1 MQSKVFFKSV
11 SDGDAEAISA
21 AGRGVLE
28 ALLEDSKI
36 GLAAEVPLKVH
47 FGERGNRT
55 YLRQDFFAGIIDLLE
70 ENNSRG
76 SFMETS
82 VLYGG
87 ERYTS
92 EKHIK
97 LAHSHG
103 FDRLPV
109 VMADGESGGDAG
121 LVPVPC
127 GKFFK
132 SATIARKLAEAEQT
146 IVLSHF
152 KGHMLAGFGGAVK
165 QLSMGFAAKGGKM
178 AMHLNVKPSI
188 RAWRCK
194 NCGLCVSR
202 CNEKAI
208 TQKGRHYVIDRSK
221 CIGCGACFSICPAHA
236 VSVWSFAG
244 LANALFKG
252 RFFREKLVEYAFAGH
267 KGKKN
272 IYINFALN
280 ITRGCDCEPHPMR
293 KISRDIGVFCSL
305 DPVAA
310 DRACIDAL
318 KERKVKFKGV
328 EQLDYA
334 ERIGM
339 GSNEYELV
347 TLE

>member
-1 MQSKVFFKSV
+1 MSNVYFLPLA
-11 SDGDAEAISA
+11 DADNAEISA
-21 AGRGVLE
+21 SAAKLFE
-28 ALLEDSKI
+28 HIIKAENIALSEYI
-36 GLAAEVPLKVH
+36 PLKVH
-47 FGERGNRT
+47 CGEAGNRT
-55 YLRQDFFAGIIDLLE
+55 FIRPECYNGVIDILE
-70 ENNSRG
+70 KRSIR
-76 SFMETS
+76 SCFIETS

-87 ERYTS
+87 KRGNKAAHTR
-92 EKHIK
+92 
-97 LAHSHG
+97 LAADHG
-103 FDRLPV
+103 FTRIPFTV
-109 VMADGESGGDAG
+109 ADGENGEMSYNVSIDGKHFKQCHLGKGFEEYDQL
-121 LVPVPC
+121 LVM
-127 GKFFK
+127 
-132 SATIARKLAEAEQT
+132 
-146 IVLSHF
+146 SHF
-152 KGHMLAGFGGAVK
+152 KGHALAGFGGSIK
-165 QLSMGFAAKGGKM
+165 QLSMGFASKGGKM
-178 AMHLNVKPSI
+178 AMHLGVKPRI
-188 RAWRCK
+188 RKWFCK
-194 NCGLCVSR
+194 KCGLCLKR
-202 CNEKAI
+202 CQVNAI
-208 TQKGRHYVIDRSK
+208 TLEPKPKIDSSK
-221 CIGCGACFSICPAHA
+221 CLGCGACYSACRNHA
-236 VSVWSFAG
+236 VSILSLKG
-244 LANALFKG
+244 LVNAVFKG

>member
-11 SDGDAEAISA
+11 NDGDAEAISA

-28 ALLEDSKI
+28 ALLAESKV

-109 VMADGESGGDAG
+109 VMADGESGGDAV

-221 CIGCGACFSICPAHA
+221 CIGCGACFSICPHRA
-236 VSVWSFAG
+236 VSVFNFGG
-244 LANALFKG
+244 LWNALFKG
-252 RFFREKLVEYAFAGH
+252 RFFREKLVEYAWAAH
-267 KGKKN
+267 NGKKN
-272 IYINFALN
+272 IYINFVVN
-280 ITRGCDCEPHPMR
+280 VTPGCDCEPRPMR
-293 KISRDIGVFCSL
+293 KCVPDIGVLASL
-305 DPVAA
+305 DPVAVDA
-310 DRACIDAL
+310 ACYDLVAAGG
-318 KERKVKFKGV
+318 KKFRGR
-328 EQLDYA
+328 EQLNYA
-334 ERIGM
+334 EKISLGTQ
-339 GSNEYELV
+339 SYQLVEL
-347 TLE
+347 